1 MIHISPNKYA
11 PLLLFLSL
19 ALWLAACNQDEYSDS
34 AEAAKENITIKLRA
48 TSRATGNDTWVRD
61 GDDQFSSLAIYVF
74 DQAGGFLA
82 LHKVSPQ
89 ESVNVLEEVFT
100 CSPKARS
107 LYVVANYA
115 AYTELDAALT
125 PMPKNRVKAQ
135 VANQAGGTTLGSR
148 NILMAGEV
156 AIAPFAEN
164 EQDETRIVAVELH
177 RLAARVDVFVFKEAG
192 WENDVKVTKV
202 EFSGGTK
209 NTTLDY
215 AEASLPSIPASE
227 ATLSKNF
234 TDGKTLVEH
243 SGEAESLWFSDN
255 YLCGRFYT
263 YRTPAAQPATVS
275 ISVLINGTIAH
286 TYSTDL
292 ASYLTRENG
301 VLLQAGRVYQVRAV
315 LTRIGLIIEIAIAD
329 WDKADDY
336 PLTFDYP
343 QYTQM
348 SPFGGAG
355 ATPYAQPTV
364 YYVNEGSTEGAYTFN
379 FCITGPQGQVW
390 TPTLDGNPAY
400 FDVEVLQGGT
410 VVTPEDGKYPISEQ
424 DYQIRVKA
432 LKPYE
437 GTEMETALGISCPP
451 AWAPQENLLLLI
463 GGTTGN
469 LNWSG
474 SDMPELIK
482 IKQIERPTN

>member
-48 TSRATGNDTWVRD
+48 TSRATGNDTWMRD
-61 GDDQFSSLAIYVF
+61 DDDQFSSLAIYVF

-107 LYVVANYA
+107 LYVVANYT

-125 PMPKNRVKAQ
+125 PMPKNRVKAL
-135 VANQAGGTTLGSR
+135 VANQAGGTSLGSQ

-156 AIAPFAEN
+156 DIAPFAEN
-164 EQDETRIVAVELH
+164 EQDETRSVAVELH

-192 WENDVKVTKV
+192 WENEVMVTKV
-202 EFSGGTK
+202 EFSGGIK
-209 NTTLDY
+209 NSTLDTETTL
-215 AEASLPSIPASE
+215 PSTPASE
-227 ATLSKNF
+227 ATLSEDF

-243 SGEAESLWFSDN
+243 SGEAEKLWNTDD

-263 YRTPAAQPATVS
+263 YRTPATQPATVS

-292 ASYLTRENG
+292 TSYLTPEKG
-301 VLLQAGRVYQVRAV
+301 VALQAGRVYQVRAV

-348 SPFGGAG
+348 SPLDGAG

-379 FCITGPQGQVW
+379 FRITGPQGQVW

-469 LNWSG
+469 LNWEG

>member
-19 ALWLAACNQDEYSDS
+19 ALWLAACNQDEYPDS
-34 AEAAKENITIKLRA
+34 AEAAKENITIKLQA
-48 TSRATGNDTWVRD
+48 TSRATDSDTWMRD
-61 GDDQFSSLAIYVF
+61 DDNQFSSLAIYVF
-74 DQAGGFLA
+74 DQAGDFLA
-82 LHKVSPQ
+82 LHKVSPE
-89 ESVNVLEEVFT
+89 ESVNVLTEVFT

-125 PMPKNRVKAQ
+125 PKSKKQVKAL
-135 VANQAGGTTLGSR
+135 VANQAGGTQLGSQ
-148 NILMAGEV
+148 NILMAGE
-156 AIAPFAEN
+156 ATIEPFAEN
-164 EQDETRIVAVELH
+164 EKDETRSVAVQLH
-177 RLAARVDVFVFKEAG
+177 RLAARVDVFVFKEAD
-192 WENDVKVTKV
+192 WENEVKVTKV
-202 EFSGGTK
+202 EFSGGVK
-209 NTTLDY
+209 NTTLDT
-215 AEASLPSIPASE
+215 ETSLPLTPALEAPLSE
-227 ATLSKNF
+227 NF
-234 TDGKTLVEH
+234 TDGKTLVEY
-243 SGEAESLWFSDN
+243 SGEAVNLWLNDD
-255 YLCGRFYT
+255 YLRGRFYT
-263 YRTPAAQPATVS
+263 YRTSVTQTATVS

-286 TYSTDL
+286 TYSADL
-292 ASYLTRENG
+292 TPYLTPEKG
-301 VLLQAGRVYQVRAV
+301 VALQAGHVYQVKAV

-336 PLTFDYP
+336 TLTFDYP
-343 QYTQM
+343 QYTRM
-348 SPFGGAG
+348 SPIVGGT
-355 ATPYAQPTV
+355 TPYAQPTV

-390 TPTLDGNPAY
+390 TPTLNGNPAN
-400 FDVEVLQGGT
+400 FAVEVLQGGT
-410 VVTPEDGKYPISEQ
+410 VVTPVDGKYPISDQ

-451 AWAPQENLLLLI
+451 AWAPQENILLLI

-469 LNWSG
+469 LNWKG